1 MGFLQAYKRLDNLC
15 RDMNG
20 KGDTGYIEDM
30 QRCSRGSY
38 YVPGWMQDYGQ
49 LKHYRYLRNQIVH
62 ENNMDEDN
70 MCTDSDVQWI
80 EEFHRRILTQED
92 PLACYYKAV
101 RPRPMKKE
109 QGTQRTANQPPAPP
123 AENQSRQDE
132 TGSRLHPGRV
142 ALILC
147 TLAVVLFVIGILS
160 LLSS

>member
-20 KGDTGYIEDM
+20 KGVTGYIEDM

-62 ENNMDEDN
+62 ENNIDEDN

-92 PLACYYKAV
+92 PLACYYRAV
-101 RPRPMKKE
+101 RPHPAKKDR
-109 QGTQRTANQPPAPP
+109 GTQRTTLQTPAPP
-123 AENQSRQDE
+123 AERQSYQDE
-132 TGSRLHPGRV
+132 AGSSSQPSRMT
-142 ALILC
+142 LILC
-147 TLAVVLFVIGILS
+147 ALAVALFVMGILS
-160 LLSS
+160 RLLS

>member
-20 KGDTGYIEDM
+20 KGVTGYIEDM
-30 QRCSRGSY
+30 QSYSRGSY

-62 ENNMDEDN
+62 ENNIDEDN

-80 EEFHRRILTQED
+80 EEFHQRILIQKD
-92 PLACYYKAV
+92 PLACYYRAAKPHPV
-101 RPRPMKKE
+101 KKE
-109 QGTQRTANQPPAPP
+109 RVPQRTAEQPHTSPVERQNQQYEVDSSPWP
-123 AENQSRQDE
+123 R
-132 TGSRLHPGRV
+132 RL

-147 TLAVVLFVIGILS
+147 ALAVVLFVVRILIRLFS
-160 LLSS
+160 